1 MGLSSCGCVLSYRAA
16 VPGKASSFIRRL
28 IPNTKRS
35 SSTLVPSLVAR
46 RCSFVPGQIPRLTD
60 LQLLKTKSIIYSAVT
75 LIGAVWMYRFL
86 NSGGWLTHH
95 YQLNQLND
103 PDSLNLI
110 PVIFEPIAVLGVVAY
125 WVWRTRELYRLLFF
139 LFLGQLLIGASYL
152 AVFLLFVLTYKPRMM

>member
-1 MGLSSCGCVLSYRAA
+1 MEQLSCGCGLSFRTADR
-16 VPGKASSFIRRL
+16 GKGRWFILRVTLSTRKSR
-28 IPNTKRS
+28 NTS
-35 SSTLVPSLVAR
+35 VPSRRAR
-46 RCSFVPGQIPRLTD
+46 LCSFVPGQIRRFTY

>member
-1 MGLSSCGCVLSYRAA
+1 MEQLSYGCGLSFRAA
-16 VPGKASSFIRRL
+16 DRGKGRSFILRVTLSTRKSWNTSAPSRR
-28 IPNTKRS
+28 
-35 SSTLVPSLVAR
+35 AR
-46 RCSFVPGQIPRLTD
+46 LFSFVPGQIRNFTD
-60 LQLLKTKSIIYSAVT
+60 LRLLKTKSIIYSAVT

-125 WVWRTRELYRLLFF
+125 WVWRTRQLYRLLFF